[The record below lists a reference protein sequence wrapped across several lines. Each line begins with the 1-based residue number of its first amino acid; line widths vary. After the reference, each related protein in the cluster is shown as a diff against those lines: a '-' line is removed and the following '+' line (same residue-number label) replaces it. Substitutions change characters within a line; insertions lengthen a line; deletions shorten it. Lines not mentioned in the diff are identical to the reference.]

1 MEMMKINT
9 NPNKIKEI
17 LSRGVEK
24 IIVAESIENKLK
36 SGKILR
42 IKHGVDPT
50 TKDLH
55 LGYAV
60 VYQKLREL
68 QEMGH
73 KIVFLVGDFTARFG
87 DPTAQIKSRKL
98 RPKKEVEECAKS
110 YIAQI
115 GKILDLKKTEI
126 RRNSEWYD
134 KFSGQDLLNL
144 ESRFTVSRMLERDM
158 FQERIKKG
166 VEINYHEPVYPML
179 QAYDS
184 VMLKSDL
191 TIIGSDQLF
200 NEIQGRELQKQ
211 FNQKPQDII
220 AMSLL
225 IGTDGKR
232 KMSQSLENYIGITE
246 PPNEQYGKIM
256 SIPDDIIIHYFKLS
270 TRLPEIEIKE
280 MGDKMKN
287 GSLNPRDAKAKLAFE
302 IVSIYH
308 NGKKAREAEKEF
320 NKIFKEKKLPSNIPT
335 FKIKEKKLNILD
347 LLVKIKLAP
356 TRSEAKRL
364 VIQGGVQI
372 DRETVKDWQKLVE
385 IKKDIVVRAGKRKF
399 IKIG

>member
-1 MEMMKINT
+1 MMKINIDQ
-9 NPNKIKEI
+9 NKIKEI

-24 IIVAESIENKLK
+24 IITPESVENKLK

-42 IKHGVDPT
+42 VKHGVDPT

-73 KIVFLVGDFTARFG
+73 RIVFLVGDFTARFG
-87 DPTAQIKSRKL
+87 DPTAQIKSRRL
-98 RPKKEVEECAKS
+98 RSKKEVEGCAKS

-115 GKILDLKKTEI
+115 GKILDIKKTEI

-134 KFSGQDLLNL
+134 KFSGEDLLNL

-225 IGTDGKR
+225 VGTDGKR
-232 KMSQSLENYIGITE
+232 KMSQSLGNYVGITE
-246 PPNEQYGKIM
+246 PPFEQYGKIM
-256 SIPDDIIIHYFKLS
+256 SIPDGIIIHYFKLL
-270 TRLPEIEIKE
+270 TRLPEAEIKE
-280 MGDKMKN
+280 IEDKMKN
-287 GSLNPRDAKAKLAFE
+287 GLLNPRDAKAKLARE
-302 IVSIYH
+302 IVSCYH
-308 NGKKAREAEKEF
+308 SKKQAETAEKEF
-320 NKIFKEKKLPSNIPT
+320 DKVFKEKKLPSDIPI

-356 TRSEAKRL
+356 SKSEAKRL

-372 DRETVKDWQKLVE
+372 DEETIKDWKKEIE
-385 IKKDIVVRAGKRKF
+385 IKKEMVIQVGKRRF
-399 IKIG
+399 ARIA